1 MGGEGREDRRL
12 TAQEGAGLVREAGG
26 RCLDTWALMP
36 GLCPNLLYHL
46 SDPFPVLGSELPSL
60 R

>member
-1 MGGEGREDRRL
+1 M
-12 TAQEGAGLVREAGG
+12 QEAGG

-36 GLCPNLLYHL
+36 GLCLNLLYNL
-46 SDPFPVLGSELPSL
+46 SDTFPVLGSELPSL